1 MTGQAPSRHD
11 ADTAAPDARR
21 IVLVEDDASLRTALR
36 LVLEDEGYEVE
47 GHGTGEEALARLDLI
62 DPDLALVDLRLPG
75 MSGFDVVAAIRARSD
90 LPVIIVSAQT
100 ESEDVVRGLEAGADD
115 YVTKPFV
122 VKELLARVRA
132 ALRRSPVEPDDQ
144 RTLQVGDLVVSPR
157 SGEVSVDGE
166 SVHLTRTEL
175 RLLTVLAAAEGEIVS
190 REQLLARVWH
200 YDYLGDSRM
209 VDAHV
214 HRLRLKI
221 EQDPANPRRLRTVRG
236 LGYRLAPQD
245 EASSDE

>member
-1 MTGQAPSRHD
+1 MGRTE
-11 ADTAAPDARR
+11 TTDARR
-21 IVLVEDDASLRTALR
+21 IVLIEDDESLRSTLQ
-36 LVLEDEGYEVE
+36 LLLTDEGYLVE
-47 GHGTGEEALARLDLI
+47 GHRTGEEALARLDLW

-90 LPVIIVSAQT
+90 LPIIIVTAQT
-100 ESEDVVRGLEAGADD
+100 DSSDVVSGLEAGADD

-122 VKELLARVRA
+122 IEELLARVRA
-132 ALRRSPVEPDDQ
+132 ALRRLPTDADEPDGL
-144 RTLQVGDLVVSPR
+144 TVGDLVVSPR
-157 SGEVSVDGE
+157 SGEASIDGE
-166 SVHLTRTEL
+166 PVQLTRTEL
-175 RLLTVLAAAEGEIVS
+175 RLLAALAAADGEIVS

-221 EQDPANPRRLRTVRG
+221 ETDPTDPRRLRTVRG
-236 LGYRLAPQD
+236 QGYRLVPYDA
-245 EASSDE
+245 ATSDE